1 MMRTDQGT
9 TTPAFATEPAP
20 HLTVVQAGC
29 LALEQAE
36 LIAGLFATPGHVL
49 NGLIGPGVVVEVGR
63 GTDRACLILMS
74 LTDEEALPASVAV
87 VLSRYLNNVFDYA
100 ARVYDC
106 DRMVFIDGEPVHEM
120 YFREGRLVLTLER
133 GTIIMNATGVSEDDL
148 FAGNY

>member
-1 MMRTDQGT
+1 MMQTDEGT
-9 TTPAFATEPAP
+9 TTPAFATEPAA

-49 NGLIGPGVVVEVGR
+49 NGLIGSRVVVEVGR
-63 GTDRACLILMS
+63 GTDRACVILMS
-74 LTDEEALPASVAV
+74 LTDEEALPSSVAV
-87 VLSRYLNNVFDYA
+87 ALSRYLNTVFDYA

-106 DRMVFIDGEPVHEM
+106 DRLVFIDGEPVHEM
-120 YFREGRLVLTLER
+120 YFRDGRLVLSIEH
-133 GTIIMNATGVSEDDL
+133 GTITMNATGKSEDDL

>member
-1 MMRTDQGT
+1 MMQTDEGT
-9 TTPAFATEPAP
+9 TTPAYSTEPAP

-36 LIAGLFATPGHVL
+36 LIAGMFATPGHVL

-63 GTDRACLILMS
+63 GTDRACVILMS
-74 LTDEEALPASVAV
+74 LTDEEALPVSVAV
-87 VLSRYLNNVFDYA
+87 SLSRYLNTVFDYP
-100 ARVYDC
+100 ARVFDC

-120 YFREGRLVLTLER
+120 YFRDGCLVLTLER